1 MLIVTAYYNI
11 PSKQPKENYINYIK
25 LFFNYIKDNKVIFF
39 TDNENYIELKPFAGE
54 NIEFQIL
61 KFEELSIFNDFSVDF
76 WKQQIEIDPEK
87 YHTWQLGALWA
98 NKSRFV
104 KKASEIDPNHDWYMW
119 VDAGCVRKEEWEP
132 VLKKFGKANHSLLK
146 TGVYIQSLNNNI
158 PNKDCFTYK
167 YGVDYIAGSHIL
179 FHKDYID
186 IFIDKYTEIVYNY
199 IKNNAPVIMD
209 QYIITSM
216 SLKFDF
222 IHSIIYDKSMNAIDR
237 WFFFFH
243 VF

>member
-1 MLIVTAYYNI
+1 
-11 PSKQPKENYINYIK
+11 
-25 LFFNYIKDNKVIFF
+25 
-39 TDNENYIELKPFAGE
+39 
-54 NIEFQIL
+54 
-61 KFEELSIFNDFSVDF
+61 
-76 WKQQIEIDPEK
+76 
-87 YHTWQLGALWA
+87 
-98 NKSRFV
+98 
-104 KKASEIDPNHDWYMW
+104 MW

-132 VLKKFGKANHSLLK
+132 VLKKFGTRIFFQLNP
-146 TGVYIQSLNNNI
+146 GVYIQSLNNNI
-158 PNKDCFTYK
+158 PNKDYFTYE